1 MFHKKQIV
9 TKIFKEYF
17 MNNTITNSPQMRK
30 GFTMIE
36 LIFVIVIIGILAA
49 VAVPRLAATRDD
61 AKIATCMDGASS
73 FMSQVSAYYTS
84 QGSLGK
90 ISDMTN
96 FPIDASDENK
106 LNGFTANSDLNSS
119 GTGAAT
125 YKCDG
130 GTVMTFDIVSTST
143 AFSIEPK
150 IATTFTANQ
159 KVAQQTATALDG
171 KKYFKEYKLGGQ
183 SVKF

>member
-1 MFHKKQIV
+1 M
-9 TKIFKEYF
+9 T
-17 MNNTITNSPQMRK
+17 NTHNVSMKK

-49 VAVPRLAATRDD
+49 VAIPRLAATRDD

-90 ISDMTN
+90 ISEMTN
-96 FPIDASDENK
+96 FPIDATDANK
-106 LNGFTANSDLNSS
+106 LNGFSSNADLNAT
-119 GTGAAT
+119 GTNLAT

-130 GTVMTFDIVSTST
+130 GTVMTFDINSTSKSFVIT
-143 AFSIEPK
+143 PK
-150 IATTFTANQ
+150 KATSFTANQ
-159 KVAQQTATALDG
+159 KVAQQTADALEG
-171 KKYFKEYKLGGQ
+171 KKYFKNYTLGGQ